1 MWPGYDFTLL
11 PFHDNPQQIRFMPL
25 DAHCTTVMTGRSLTA
40 RDMKQDLLGH
50 AETFDT
56 ADIVVVDDKH
66 TPGVTTGDVS
76 SV

>member
-1 MWPGYDFTLL
+1 
-11 PFHDNPQQIRFMPL
+11 MPL

-66 TPGVTTGDVS
+66 TPSVTTGDVS